1 MNYAQL
7 YYLSV
12 PGLTLNA
19 MLKMTKIEL
28 ELIPDRILW
37 ERYRELPELHNGY
50 PLARDKIEIKREMSS
65 EYQLV
70 IADLYNIPVGNVKKL
85 VPEFFD
91 KEKNVLNY
99 ENLQLYLRLELK
111 LKRYIVY

>member
-7 YYLSV
+7 YYLRV

-37 ERYRELPELHNGY
+37 ERYKELPELHNGH

-70 IADLYNIPVGNVKKL
+70 IADLYNIPAGNVKKL
-85 VPEFFD
+85 VPDFFW
-91 KEKNVLNY
+91 
-99 ENLQLYLRLELK
+99 
-111 LKRYIVY
+111 